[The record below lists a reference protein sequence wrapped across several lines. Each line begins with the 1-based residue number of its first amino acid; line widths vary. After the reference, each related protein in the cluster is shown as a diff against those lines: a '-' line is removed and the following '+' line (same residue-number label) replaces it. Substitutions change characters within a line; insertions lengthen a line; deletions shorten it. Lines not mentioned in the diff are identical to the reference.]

1 MLSIALPPTVSGLAK
16 VAIFTT
22 NVDAENQTLNN
33 HKCVCGALNRHFC
46 QTRVIGWR
54 SLSVVGYSHFY
65 VVCLCHLSSAFL
77 SGLSVGCFIF
87 FLKRWRFFK
96 NNFSFG
102 LALQALLKTLDVCWL
117 VRFLIVLANCVGY
130 SLFSM
135 FFAFVKMK
143 SSIVD
148 SILSLVGITS
158 IHLRKPNTPITAE
171 IDHAV

>member
-1 MLSIALPPTVSGLAK
+1 MCLRSTEPPLLPNPCYRL
-16 VAIFTT
+16 
-22 NVDAENQTLNN
+22 
-33 HKCVCGALNRHFC
+33 
-46 QTRVIGWR
+46 
-54 SLSVVGYSHFY
+54 
-65 VVCLCHLSSAFL
+65 AFL
-77 SGLSVGCFIF
+77 VCRGLQPFLCRLFVSFVECFFVWLECRVFYF